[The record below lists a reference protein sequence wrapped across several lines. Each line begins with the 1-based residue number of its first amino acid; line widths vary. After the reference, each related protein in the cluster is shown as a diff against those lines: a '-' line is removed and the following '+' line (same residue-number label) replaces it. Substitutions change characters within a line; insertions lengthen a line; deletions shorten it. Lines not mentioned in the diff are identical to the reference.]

1 MQISNDNE
9 TSEEEIMIN
18 VAILGYGT
26 VGSGVFEILDTN
38 KKLIGEKA
46 GQEINVK
53 YVLDLRDFPG
63 DPCESV
69 LVHDFNTI
77 LEDDEVE
84 IVIEVMGGLKP
95 AYDFVKK
102 SLLAGKSVCTSNKE
116 LVAKY
121 GAELIQIAKDH
132 NRNFLFEASVGGGI
146 PIIRPLNQHIT
157 ADEICEIAGILNG
170 KTIKEAMDTA
180 SKASAIAVSRQGAA
194 PSIPCL
200 EEVEEYKN

>member
-84 IVIEVMGGLKP
+84 IAV
-95 AYDFVKK
+95 
-102 SLLAGKSVCTSNKE
+102 
-116 LVAKY
+116 
-121 GAELIQIAKDH
+121 QI
-132 NRNFLFEASVGGGI
+132 
-146 PIIRPLNQHIT
+146 
-157 ADEICEIAGILNG
+157 NG
-170 KTIKEAMDTA
+170 KTKAVVCISAETTKEEAIAAGKEAVADKLTGNIV
-180 SKASAIAVSRQGAA
+180 K
-194 PSIPCL
+194 
-200 EEVEEYKN
+200 

>member
-1 MQISNDNE
+1 
-9 TSEEEIMIN
+9 MIN

-84 IVIEVMGGLKP
+84 IAVQIN
-95 AYDFVKK
+95 
-102 SLLAGKSVCTSNKE
+102 GKTKGVVS
-116 LVAKY
+116 
-121 GAELIQIAKDH
+121 IAKD
-132 NRNFLFEASVGGGI
+132 ASKEDALAAGKAAI
-146 PIIRPLNQHIT
+146 
-157 ADEICEIAGILNG
+157 ADKLTGNV
-170 KTIKEAMDTA
+170 IKEIYVPGKIINIVM
-180 SKASAIAVSRQGAA
+180 K
-194 PSIPCL
+194 
-200 EEVEEYKN
+200 